1 MRTIGDTIKILREE
15 RRMSQEQLADA
26 LNLSRSSIGMYE
38 SGKRIPKDD
47 IKELICDYFNVDM
60 NYLHGKTN
68 TRNSTREGEAI
79 KNLVPFEVKEIP
91 ILGKIACG
99 EPIFADEECSQYSTV
114 SGIHADFA
122 LEAQGDSMIGD
133 RIYNGDI
140 VFCRNQPTVENGEI
154 AVVIIKD
161 EATLKHFFYYPD
173 RGLVILKASIKK
185 LQFILSIF
193 ALFLSV
199 LALFSVVFKN
209 FYTIFYTTKKRGPK
223 TSQSLLSL
231 QFVNL
236 YRNCYNSN
244 RDLDKPENSFEN
256 FRFHYLPPSQPEGG
270 LFFTP
275 KLKTPFRELCLS

>member
-26 LNLSRSSIGMYE
+26 LNLSRSSKGMYE

-91 ILGKIACG
+91 LLGKIACG
-99 EPIFADEECSQYSTV
+99 EP
-114 SGIHADFA
+114 
-122 LEAQGDSMIGD
+122 
-133 RIYNGDI
+133 
-140 VFCRNQPTVENGEI
+140 
-154 AVVIIKD
+154 
-161 EATLKHFFYYPD
+161 
-173 RGLVILKASIKK
+173 
-185 LQFILSIF
+185 IF

-270 LFFTP
+270 LFFYAKIKNP
-275 KLKTPFRELCLS
+275 LSGALSILVPSKDQS

>member
-26 LNLSRSSIGMYE
+26 LNISRSSIGMYE

-114 SGIHADFA
+114 SGVHADFA

-140 VFCRNQPTVENGEI
+140 VFCRNQPTVENCEI

-173 RGLVILKASIKK
+173 RGLVILKASNPAYEDLIYMDDEMADIR
-185 LQFILSIF
+185 ILGKAVAVEFGI
-193 ALFLSV
+193 
-199 LALFSVVFKN
+199 
-209 FYTIFYTTKKRGPK
+209 
-223 TSQSLLSL
+223 
-231 QFVNL
+231 
-236 YRNCYNSN
+236 
-244 RDLDKPENSFEN
+244 
-256 FRFHYLPPSQPEGG
+256 
-270 LFFTP
+270 
-275 KLKTPFRELCLS
+275 

>member
-1 MRTIGDTIKILREE
+1 MRSIGDTIKILREE

-26 LNLSRSSIGMYE
+26 LHLSRSSIGMYE

-68 TRNSTREGEAI
+68 TRNSTREDEFLNI
-79 KNLVPFEVKEIP
+79 KNLIPFEVKEIP

-99 EPIFADEECSQYSTV
+99 EPIFADEERGRYTLV
-114 SGIHADFA
+114 SGVNADFA

-140 VFCRNQPTVENGEI
+140 VFCRNQPTVDNGEI

-173 RGLVILKASIKK
+173 RGLVILKASNPDYEDLIYMDDE
-185 LQFILSIF
+185 LADIRILGKAIAVEF
-193 ALFLSV
+193 GV
-199 LALFSVVFKN
+199 
-209 FYTIFYTTKKRGPK
+209 
-223 TSQSLLSL
+223 
-231 QFVNL
+231 
-236 YRNCYNSN
+236 
-244 RDLDKPENSFEN
+244 
-256 FRFHYLPPSQPEGG
+256 
-270 LFFTP
+270 
-275 KLKTPFRELCLS
+275 

>member
-26 LNLSRSSIGMYE
+26 LNLSRSSKGMYE

-79 KNLVPFEVKEIP
+79 KNLVPFEVKEIH

-99 EPIFADEECSQYSTV
+99 EP
-114 SGIHADFA
+114 
-122 LEAQGDSMIGD
+122 
-133 RIYNGDI
+133 
-140 VFCRNQPTVENGEI
+140 
-154 AVVIIKD
+154 
-161 EATLKHFFYYPD
+161 
-173 RGLVILKASIKK
+173 
-185 LQFILSIF
+185 IF

-209 FYTIFYTTKKRGPK
+209 FYTIFYTTKKKRSEDLAITLISSICK
-223 TSQSLLSL
+223 SLSQLL
-231 QFVNL
+231 
-236 YRNCYNSN
+236 
-244 RDLDKPENSFEN
+244 
-256 FRFHYLPPSQPEGG
+256 
-270 LFFTP
+270 
-275 KLKTPFRELCLS
+275 